1 MSLTELQKEKFF
13 DYSGSKPNKSIA
25 VFCWS
30 RTQRG
35 TPLWDQ
41 AQRVGYLAAS
51 KNFTVITGGY
61 GGSME
66 AVSYGAREALDGTQR
81 QLEPFLDEA
90 SEAAAA
96 AAAPKVTGILVPGQ
110 FPDRDTVGNRFLT
123 HSIDA
128 PNFPRRVE
136 MLTSES
142 RYYVVLP
149 GTLGTLQEFVSI
161 WILSVIHHPSLLKPV
176 IIAFR
181 DPWESVV
188 QHLAVALKLP
198 QEQVDLVKFADTPE
212 DVMRIV
218 EEDEAA
224 LAAAKK

>member
-13 DYSGSKPNKSIA
+13 DYSGSKPNKSMTI
-25 VFCWS
+25 FCWS
-30 RTQRG
+30 RTERG
-35 TPLWDQ
+35 TPLWEQ
-41 AQRVGYLAAS
+41 AQMVGYLAAS
-51 KNFTVITGGY
+51 KNFSVITGGY

-66 AVSYGAREALDGTQR
+66 AVSQGARDALDGTQR
-81 QLEPFLDEA
+81 EIDPFLDEMNA
-90 SEAAAA
+90 KNGVVKPPE
-96 AAAPKVTGILVPGQ
+96 PQVTGILVPGQ
-110 FPDRDTVGNRFLT
+110 FPDRHTEGNRFLT
-123 HSIDA
+123 NAIDA

-161 WILSVIHHPSLLKPV
+161 WILSVIHHPSLPKPV

-188 QHLAVALKLP
+188 QHLGVALKLP
-198 QEQVDLVKFADTPE
+198 QEQLDLVKFADTPE

-218 EEDEAA
+218 EEDEAR
-224 LAAAKK
+224 K